1 MDDGFAEYG
10 AYIICAY
17 DVSDMNPV
25 PDRKALNM
33 IQLMKSQTAYVSAAV
48 RLEGDRQL
56 TGHQGQHNL

>member
-1 MDDGFAEYG
+1 MDDGSAEYG
-10 AYIICAY
+10 AYIICVC

-33 IQLMKSQTAYVSAAV
+33 IQLMRSQTAYVSATA